1 MLPNINEDGSKNDWL
16 NSGLLSL
23 WYHQMTDQA
32 VTFCHCDVTKWLTK
46 LWYHQMTDPAVAF
59 CQWCHQMAVQ
69 IVISPNNW
77 LNTGLSLWCHQ
88 MTDQTVVCCHCDVT
102 KWLTKQWLVVIV
114 MSPNDWPNSGL
125 LALWCHQMTYQT
137 VSSGLSLWCHQMTD
151 QTVGCCHCDVT
162 KWLIEQWLVDI
173 VMSPNDWPNSEKWVV
188 VIVMSPNDWPNN
200 GLLSLWYH
208 QITDWSLAC
217 IYDVTKWLTKQWF
230 VVIVISPNNWQITA
244 LYLCHQM
251 TD

>member
-46 LWYHQMTDPAVAF
+46 LWYHQMTDQAVAF

-114 MSPNDWPNSGL
+114 MSPNDL
-125 LALWCHQMTYQT
+125 
-137 VSSGLSLWCHQMTD
+137 
-151 QTVGCCHCDVT
+151 
-162 KWLIEQWLVDI
+162 
-173 VMSPNDWPNSEKWVV
+173 PNSEQWV
-188 VIVMSPNDWPNN
+188 VIVMSPNDWPNS
-200 GLLSLWYH
+200 GLLSLWCH
-208 QITDWSLAC
+208 QMTDRTVAC
-217 IYDVTKWLTKQWF
+217 CHCDVTKWLTKQWEVGCSHCDVTKWLTKQWL
-230 VVIVISPNNWQITA
+230 VVIVISPNNWLITG
-244 LYLCHQM
+244 LYLWCHQM